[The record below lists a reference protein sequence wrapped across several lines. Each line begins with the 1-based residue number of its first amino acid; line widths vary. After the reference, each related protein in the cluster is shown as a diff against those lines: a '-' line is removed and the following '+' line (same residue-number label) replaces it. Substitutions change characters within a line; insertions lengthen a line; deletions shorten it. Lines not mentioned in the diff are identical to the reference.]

1 MVSKAIAPRNAK
13 KRPFVLKQGISMLS
27 DLADGNAIHGY
38 PGDYPGRIYFVNNE
52 TGSSAGD
59 GLSWDTPFA
68 EVSEAITASET
79 FRTLPSGS
87 DNDYVRNIIYVQGT
101 GTNYAPL
108 TALPSYCDLI
118 GIGAN
123 PRGNGAGVVKIMD
136 NNSLT
141 NTIDV
146 GADGVRGLYMANFQ
160 VGDDVANG
168 STGYAMALAK
178 VFRSEFENC
187 VFWNKLTGGVQLVLC
202 GGVTFS
208 GCHIGGGDTSYA
220 LIGLNQTGAT
230 NFNNCLIEDCFIYG
244 ATDGVVITAEACNN
258 TWFKNNYIYGGT
270 GIGLDDN
277 STESLAVKFAV
288 YTDCIF
294 SGASDFE
301 ITTDGTKKAI
311 GCWGNTAGTT
321 VKFGYPA

>member
-38 PGDYPGRIYFVNNE
+38 PGDYPGLIYYVNNI

-79 FRTLPSGS
+79 FRQLPSGS
-87 DNDYVRNIIYVQGT
+87 TNDYVRNIIYVQGT

-123 PRGNGAGVVKIMD
+123 PRGNGSGIVKIMD
-136 NNSLT
+136 NN
-141 NTIDV
+141 NTTDAI
-146 GADGVRGLYMANFQ
+146 AASVRGLYMANFQ
-160 VGDDVANG
+160 VGDDVASG
-168 STGYAMALAK
+168 STGYAMDLA
-178 VFRSEFENC
+178 VCYRSTFENC
-187 VFWNKLTGGVQLVLC
+187 VFWNKLTGGVRLVSA
-202 GGVTFS
+202 GGVTFRN
-208 GCHIGGGDTSYA
+208 CHIGGGDTSYA
-220 LIGLNQTGAT
+220 LIGLHQSGGD

-244 ATDGVVITAEACNN
+244 DTTGVSIAAEKANN
-258 TWFKNNYIYGGT
+258 TWFRNNYIYGGT
-270 GIGLDDN
+270 TGYYDDGG
-277 STESLAVKFAV
+277 SVDAPQFA
-288 YTDCIF
+288 
-294 SGASDFE
+294 
-301 ITTDGTKKAI
+301 ITTDNYFLAGTTAYSVSSNGTLKAI
-311 GCWGNTAGTT
+311 GNISNSNGTT
-321 VKFGYPA
+321 VWVAALA